1 MENIIYYGVISMNE
15 KNPRWLNEIPK
26 PITNNTKRE
35 LTEKEKK
42 EANEFEKAVNS
53 GKIEQWFNEK

>member
-1 MENIIYYGVISMNE
+1 MNE